1 MEVRHAQERAELQA
15 QLQHARDNAEPVR
28 EALLH
33 GTGSGLANAVRAV
46 LTSAGF
52 HTVDLDHELG
62 GSKSADL
69 LATRGSSRILIE
81 VKSATGRAPESLTD
95 DLQRHLN
102 TWPSLRPDQP
112 VHGAALVV
120 NHQHRLPLHERSPEI
135 YTRHEFVSTLQFP
148 VISTGTLFEW
158 WRTADWDHIRA
169 ALLDQTQPQPASTSD
184 DHQHQPHEQHTR
196 TDSDAAGPTPTTS

>member
-1 MEVRHAQERAELQA
+1 
-15 QLQHARDNAEPVR
+15 LQHARDNAEPVR

-33 GTGSGLANAVRAV
+33 GTGSGLVNAVRAV

-69 LATRGSSRILIE
+69 LATRGNSRILIE
-81 VKSATGRAPESLTD
+81 VKSTTGRAPESLTD
-95 DLQRHLN
+95 DLQRHRN
-102 TWPSLRPDQP
+102 TWPSLRPDEP

-135 YTRHEFVSTLQFP
+135 YTRREFVSTLQFP
-148 VISTGTLFEW
+148 VIHTGTLFEW

-169 ALLDQTQPQPASTSD
+169 ALLDQTQPQSAFTSTS
-184 DHQHQPHEQHTR
+184 HTSNTHEPPTGAGS
-196 TDSDAAGPTPTTS
+196 DSDAAGPTPTTS